1 MTHTTREQTAALS
14 TDPPTMQWNWVS
26 AAIAAHAAWGLYPV
40 LARYLQVESQLP
52 TFSILALGN
61 FLVLITA
68 GRYLWRHTEKSAF
81 RMPLLWLFGL
91 IVVLRATT
99 NIASARYTLSIYVQL
114 ITQATPFIVILMS
127 TLLFRE
133 KLPRFTV
140 PAVILSV
147 IGAVLMVGSDFG
159 GGIADDPTRQDWLGV
174 GLAMTSVVMLSLY
187 MVLVR
192 RTVTTATNIS
202 GEALLLVQLVSII
215 VVTGAMSLFMGED
228 WTQYTR
234 IGVTDWSLML
244 AFSFVVFLGANL
256 GQINAIRQLGAP
268 FVSSLLASRLVS
280 ALIFGWLLLGEQLQS
295 GWQVFGAGIV
305 AVTITWYLWQQR

>member
-1 MTHTTREQTAALS
+1 VAQTTREQPTALAS
-14 TDPPTMQWNWVS
+14 KRSNMQWTWVS
-26 AAIAAHAAWGLYPV
+26 IALGAHAAWGLYPV
-40 LARYLQVESQLP
+40 LARYLQTESLLP

-61 FLVLITA
+61 LFVLLTA
-68 GRYLWRHTEKSAF
+68 GRYLWRNTELSAF

-133 KLPRFTV
+133 KLPRFTI

-159 GGIADDPTRQDWLGV
+159 GGVANDPTRQDWLGV
-174 GLAMTSVVMLSLY
+174 GLAMTSVIMLSTY

-215 VVTGAMSLFMGED
+215 VVTGAMSLFRGED

-234 IGVTDWSLML
+234 IGATDWAIML

-256 GQINAIRQLGAP
+256 GQIQAIRQLGAP
-268 FVSSLLASRLVS
+268 FVSSLLASRLIS
-280 ALIFGWLLLGEQLQS
+280 ALIFGGLLLGEQLQS
-295 GWQVFGAGIV
+295 MWQVLGAGIV
-305 AVTITWYLWQQR
+305 AVTITWYLWKQR